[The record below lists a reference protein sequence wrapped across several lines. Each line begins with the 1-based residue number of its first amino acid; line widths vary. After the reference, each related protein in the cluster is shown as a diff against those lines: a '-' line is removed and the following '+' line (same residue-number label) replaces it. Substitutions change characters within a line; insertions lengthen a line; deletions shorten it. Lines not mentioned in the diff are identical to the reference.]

1 MEKKYFL
8 WVLECA
14 LLSFDNVS
22 YKEMLEK
29 GTSPATAATGIKLC
43 EYLKLIKLNKGE
55 NAKTNKV

>member
-1 MEKKYFL
+1 
-8 WVLECA
+8 

-29 GTSPATAATGIKLC
+29 GASPATVAAGIKLC
-43 EYLKLIKLNKGE
+43 EYLKSIKLNKDE